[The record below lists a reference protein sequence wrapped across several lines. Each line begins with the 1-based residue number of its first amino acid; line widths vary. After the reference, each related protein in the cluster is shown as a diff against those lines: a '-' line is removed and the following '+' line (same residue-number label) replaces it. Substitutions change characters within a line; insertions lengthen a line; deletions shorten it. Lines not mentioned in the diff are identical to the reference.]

1 MGFSVLFGL
10 VLSCPLQNQAY
21 AKYCI
26 GLGLLS
32 LAQGAAF
39 FSLGYEI
46 SEMGDW
52 VEGAGDNRGRTRRII
67 EGRELRALGR
77 SAIKSSIASEI
88 SYFHSWT
95 WKVWHS
101 NAQVV
106 K

>member
-1 MGFSVLFGL
+1 MLFGL

-46 SEMGDW
+46 SGMGEW
-52 VEGAGDNRGRTRRII
+52 VEGEGDNRGRTRRII
-67 EGRELRALGR
+67 EGREIRTLGR
-77 SAIKSSIASEI
+77 TAIRS
-88 SYFHSWT
+88 
-95 WKVWHS
+95 
-101 NAQVV
+101 
-106 K
+106 